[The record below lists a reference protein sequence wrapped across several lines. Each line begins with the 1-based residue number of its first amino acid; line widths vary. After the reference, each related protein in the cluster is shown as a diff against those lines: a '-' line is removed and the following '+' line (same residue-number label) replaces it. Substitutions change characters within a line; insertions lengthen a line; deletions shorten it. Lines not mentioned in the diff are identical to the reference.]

1 MLLENVNQ
9 NALVIML
16 IVLASAGAALLAY
29 LIIGRDMA
37 PVLWGVILIGVFLLC
52 FFSVKMSLVILI
64 LSMLLS
70 PEVAVGSTV
79 RREITIRM
87 EDLLLFVMTLG
98 WLFRIAIIKDIGL
111 MLKTPINRPIIAY
124 SAIMM
129 LSTIYNGLLGGIS
142 LLAGFFFALKIIEYF
157 FVFYIV
163 VNYVDTKEEINRL
176 LTMMLVVGFIICLY
190 GLYQVAT
197 GGIVAAPFEGGN
209 AEYNTLGGYL
219 VLIGSVAG
227 GIFLHTDSRKE
238 RFALAVMIVLLAIL
252 LMFSR
257 SRGSWVACIPAL
269 LALFLSAKR
278 RRYYFIFVIIFIGM
292 IPFFLP
298 ETVRDRALYTVSQHS
313 YNEPQVSFFGL
324 RLDTSTSA
332 RLFSYKV
339 ALEYL
344 YKHPVIGYGMTGFAF
359 LDGQFFRTLVE
370 TGIIGLAA
378 FIWMLSRVHTM
389 IRQSIANLPGG
400 RLQGMAIGLLAGF
413 WGMMGHALSANTFI
427 IVRISEPFW
436 CLVGLTVVCLYAH
449 NEDAAAVP
457 ESEWSSVQ
465 KKRLMPAAVPRHAKG
480 AVSHVSLSGPAI
492 GPSRT
497 G

>member
-9 NALVIML
+9 NALIMMV

-29 LIIGRDMA
+29 FIIGQDMA

-64 LSMLLS
+64 FSMLLS
-70 PEVAVGSTV
+70 PEVVVGSTV
-79 RREITIRM
+79 RRDITIRM

-124 SAIMM
+124 SAVIM

-163 VNYVDTKEEINRL
+163 INYVDTKEEINRL

-190 GLYQVAT
+190 GLYQVVT
-197 GGIVAAPFEGGN
+197 GGVVAAPFEGGN

-219 VLIGSVAG
+219 VLMGSIAG

-238 RFALAVMIVLLAIL
+238 QFALAIMIVLLITL

-269 LALFLSAKR
+269 LVMFLSSKR
-278 RRYYFIFVIIFIGM
+278 RRYYFIFIVLMIGL

-298 ETVRDRALYTVSQHS
+298 DVVRDRALYTITQHS
-313 YNEPQVSFFGL
+313 MNERQISIFGL
-324 RLDTSTSA
+324 WLDTSTSA
-332 RLFSYKV
+332 RLISYKI

-344 YKHPVIGYGMTGFAF
+344 YKHPVIGYGMTGFSF
-359 LDGQFFRTLVE
+359 MDGQFFRTLVE
-370 TGIIGLAA
+370 TGILGLAT

-389 IRQSIANLPGG
+389 VRQSIAHLPGG
-400 RLQGMAIGLLAGF
+400 RLQGMAIGMLAGF

-449 NEDAAAVP
+449 NEDVASIP
-457 ESEWSSVQ
+457 EAEVKSLQ
-465 KKRLMPAAVPRHAKG
+465 KKLLMPAVVPRHVKG
-480 AVSHVSLSGPAI
+480 AASHASLSRPAI
-492 GPSRT
+492 GP
-497 G
+497 